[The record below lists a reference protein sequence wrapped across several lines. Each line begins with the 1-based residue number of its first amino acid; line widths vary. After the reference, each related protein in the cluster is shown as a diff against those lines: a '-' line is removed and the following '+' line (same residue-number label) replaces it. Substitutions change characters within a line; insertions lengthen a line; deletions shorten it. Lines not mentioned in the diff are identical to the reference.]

1 MSTTTPFD
9 GSGYPE
15 QRKNRSVWSR
25 SFIPLA
31 LITLGVVF
39 LLGNVIQGPGR
50 GGLVLLGLGAA
61 FAIGRLTTGRYGYSV
76 PAGILLAIGCYVSV
90 GAMFGSGPLQNSGWF
105 FVLLGLG
112 FVLVYVLGMRPAAVW
127 PLFPATVL
135 IGLGLILFGWA
146 SAAPLASFAW
156 IASYWPA
163 ALVLLGVWLLFRE
176 QLPIALRQP
185 VATLGAIMLMG
196 YGLLAA
202 IASVAAAGTLVSPD
216 FMADFG
222 HAPYSDTIT
231 LDQPI
236 AAGETFNV
244 TNSSGRTTI
253 RVGSGN
259 SVHVVATR
267 RFWVQGQPPDVNLT
281 PAASSVSLEMPT
293 ARNAFG
299 HDATVDYAI
308 EVPAGVQVNAQ
319 SSSGALDIDGV
330 QGAVQAEASS
340 GNLTLNNI
348 GGDLRAKTSS
358 GRIRATQLRHARDI
372 QTSSGSVTLEG
383 VFTDPVQV
391 RTSSG
396 DVEVKLGSASA
407 VAVDVST
414 RSGDINLRGVTL
426 ANQSKERNAL
436 KGTFGSPAAGATLS
450 IQTSSGDVRLSS

>member
-1 MSTTTPFD
+1 MSTTTPID
-9 GSGYPE
+9 GDRFPK
-15 QRKNRSVWSR
+15 QRQGSALSR
-25 SFIPLA
+25 SFVPLA

-39 LLGNVIQGPGR
+39 LLGNMVQGPGR

-76 PAGILLAIGCYVSV
+76 PAGILLAIGCFVSLS
-90 GAMFGSGPLQNSGWF
+90 AIIGSGPLQNSGWF

-127 PLFPATVL
+127 PLFPGTVL

-163 ALVLLGVWLLFRE
+163 ALVLVGVWLLFHDH
-176 QLPIALRQP
+176 LPAALRQP
-185 VATLGAIMLMG
+185 VATLGAILLLG

-202 IASVAAAGTLVSPD
+202 VASVAAAGTLVNAD
-216 FMADFG
+216 FMANWG
-222 HAPYSDTIT
+222 HAPHSDTIT

-253 RVGSGN
+253 RVGGGN
-259 SVHVVATR
+259 TVHVVATR
-267 RFWVQGQPPDVNLT
+267 RFWVPGQPPDVNLT

-293 ARNAFG
+293 NRTTFG
-299 HDATVDYAI
+299 QNATVDYAI

-319 SSSGALDIDGV
+319 SSSGALDIDGI
-330 QGAVQAEASS
+330 QGAVQAETSS
-340 GNLTLNNI
+340 GALTLNNI
-348 GGDLRAKTSS
+348 GGEVRAKTSS
-358 GRIRATQLRHARDI
+358 GRIRGTQLRHVRDV

-383 VFTDPVQV
+383 VFADAAQV

-396 DVEVKLGSASA
+396 EVEVRLGSGSA
-407 VAVDVST
+407 VAVDIST

-426 ANQSKERNAL
+426 GNQSKERNAL
-436 KGTFGSPAAGATLS
+436 KGTFGSPQGGATLA
-450 IQTSSGDVRLSS
+450 IQTSSGDIRLSS